1 MLGEICVRLSRDGA
15 ATGTKFTTIRTLSPS
30 VKLIM
35 PAVLHMA
42 EASGRL
48 ADTLKSGGRSVQLRV
63 DRDPASQAPLFTA
76 SATPEETLGTGND
89 IERIVA
95 DLRLDPAFVSWQ
107 QFCAGDGWGLP
118 PTGMT
123 HASRSM
129 QLPSSQTAIDVCEL
143 LDSTFELELSSSLS
157 LGEFCIGLAG
167 ITATEADANELAHAL
182 AQGAPPFLRTSC
194 DSLLSQINRILSR
207 SITGSES
214 AVKAMYIAISKLPPS
229 GMAPASQSMQL
240 PVCDPALGVCELLDS
255 AFGLVLSSSL
265 SLGEFCI
272 GLAGITATEADAN
285 ELAHALSQGAPTFLR
300 TSGESLLSQIER
312 VLSRSI
318 TGSESAVKAMY
329 IAISKMPLWLLL
341 SPFYFAGAAARSLV
355 LEQAGLN
362 GDASHPWC

>member
-1 MLGEICVRLSRDGA
+1 M
-15 ATGTKFTTIRTLSPS
+15 KTLSPS
-30 VKLIM
+30 VQLIM
-35 PAVLHMA
+35 PAVLHLA

-48 ADTLKSGGRSVQLRV
+48 ADTVTSDGKSARLRV
-63 DRDPASQAPLFTA
+63 DRDLTSQAPLFTA
-76 SATPEETLGTGND
+76 SAPPEETIGSGVD
-89 IERIVA
+89 IERMVVE
-95 DLRLDPAFVSWQ
+95 LKLDPGLVLWKT
-107 QFCAGDGWGLP
+107 FCTGDGWG
-118 PTGMT
+118 
-123 HASRSM
+123 
-129 QLPSSQTAIDVCEL
+129 
-143 LDSTFELELSSSLS
+143 
-157 LGEFCIGLAG
+157 
-167 ITATEADANELAHAL
+167 
-182 AQGAPPFLRTSC
+182 
-194 DSLLSQINRILSR
+194 
-207 SITGSES
+207 
-214 AVKAMYIAISKLPPS
+214 LPPS

-341 SPFYFAGAAARSLV
+341 SPFYFAGAAVRSLV

-362 GDASHPWC
+362 GDVFPPLVLAAPPGPTPGKPSGNLRDRPPSRPPSPGLGRPPPERFLCPPRPPLMACRPMSFGDWYAACKRLAAPPSPSHTRLHLGLVWPPHHLVSQR